1 MSFWL
6 CVYLID
12 CNAICAPIRLCVC
25 ESANLFE
32 SLYKCLQLPM
42 WLSISKWAKTP
53 TATTFF
59 RATQL
64 NTAPHRTSKNRAHC
78 FDIAGKA
85 HTMTFGPK
93 APVQFMSFL
102 HPTSLT
108 HLRVRASAS
117 LCMWAIPFFR
127 SSSLSASPLFAVS
140 IWWGDEK
147 LNLRKQRNIIW
158 ALKSW
163 VLKYHRLKLWNITSW
178 GVDLV
183 HQNMAVK
190 IKKLDSEGTCSP
202 FLDSRS
208 EATCKSLASLRVN
221 YAGWIIGYRL
231 SHAIT

>member
-1 MSFWL
+1 MLSVLLSDYVSVNQLICLRAYINAYSCL
-6 CVYLID
+6 CG
-12 CNAICAPIRLCVC
+12 
-25 ESANLFE
+25 
-32 SLYKCLQLPM
+32 SLSQNEPRHPQQLH
-42 WLSISKWAKTP
+42 SSE
-53 TATTFF
+53 
-59 RATQL
+59 QL
-64 NTAPHRTSKNRAHC
+64 NSTPHRTSKNRAHC

-183 HQNMAVK
+183 PQNMAVK

>member
-1 MSFWL
+1 MLSVL
-6 CVYLID
+6 LSDYVSVNQLI
-12 CNAICAPIRLCVC
+12 CLRAYINAYSCQCG
-25 ESANLFE
+25 
-32 SLYKCLQLPM
+32 SLSQNEPRHPQQLH
-42 WLSISKWAKTP
+42 SSE
-53 TATTFF
+53 
-59 RATQL
+59 QL
-64 NTAPHRTSKNRAHC
+64 NSTPHRTSKNRAHS

-183 HQNMAVK
+183 PQNMAVK

>member
-1 MSFWL
+1 MLSVLLSDYVSVNQLICLIVYIKAYSCL
-6 CVYLID
+6 CG
-12 CNAICAPIRLCVC
+12 
-25 ESANLFE
+25 
-32 SLYKCLQLPM
+32 SLSQNEPRHPQQLH
-42 WLSISKWAKTP
+42 SSE
-53 TATTFF
+53 
-59 RATQL
+59 QL
-64 NTAPHRTSKNRAHC
+64 NSTPHRTSKNRAHR